1 MISDAEVAALRR
13 AVDSTLLENPVWG
26 GVALEPGETR
36 VLSGFVEH
44 VPAVQALLRHE
55 SFMAINR
62 TLTGREMTLNR
73 SSGMARAPGTGS
85 LGCEQPIPSCP
96 PPCLLCSN

>member
-44 VPAVQALLRHE
+44 SDACAALLRHE
-55 SFMAINR
+55 PFMAINHA
-62 TLTGREMTLNR
+62 LTGREMTLNR

-85 LGCEQPIPSCP
+85 LGCE
-96 PPCLLCSN
+96 